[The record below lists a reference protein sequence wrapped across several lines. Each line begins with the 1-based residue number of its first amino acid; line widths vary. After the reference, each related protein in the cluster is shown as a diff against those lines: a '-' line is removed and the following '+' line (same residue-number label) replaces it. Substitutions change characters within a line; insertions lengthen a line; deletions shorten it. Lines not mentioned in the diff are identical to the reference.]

1 VRAEEGGSV
10 GLEELLILIEHAV
23 QPWQKLLG
31 AVVGVKNDWDAVCGR
46 NGADVVGTSDS
57 TLDRSALVLVVDALS
72 GEVCG
77 TTLAHLEDDGRL
89 AIPCGLERG
98 NDRRGGGY
106 VDGGDGVALRLSVL
120 EEVVDIVTVDD
131 TGPEV
136 RELAS
141 ARDHSSGVGVGVTYF
156 PLRTSEA

>member
-1 VRAEEGGSV
+1 MS
-10 GLEELLILIEHAV
+10 HMHFV
-23 QPWQKLLG
+23 QPELT
-31 AVVGVKNDWDAVCGR
+31 WDAVCGR

-57 TLDRSALVLVVDALS
+57 TLDGSALVLVVDALS

-89 AIPCGLERG
+89 AIPRGLERG

-106 VDGGDGVALRLSVL
+106 VDGGDGIALRLSVL